1 MRSHYFGLSRQ
12 MNRHLSPAI
21 QGTNLSIR
29 AMRLENLNPFH
40 WSKRTVR
47 VFTALF
53 FMVMLPVYLFIGVQP
68 AISINHADWPELSI
82 ASVHL
87 TTPVEP
93 LELVDH
99 QLTAPDR
106 IAGSYSQHENKT
118 LLIGHSSS
126 IFNNL
131 NQLQNGQEIVYNGT
145 TYITRSIET
154 VPKAEIDMADLLSA
168 SEVPTLVLMT
178 CAGEPLPNQDATHRL
193 TVIAEQIVE

>member
-1 MRSHYFGLSRQ
+1 
-12 MNRHLSPAI
+12 MNHHLSPAI

-68 AISINHADWPELSI
+68 AISINHADLPELSI

-99 QLTAPDR
+99 QLTAPDL
-106 IAGSYSQHENKT
+106 IAGSFSQHKNKI

-131 NQLQNGQEIVYNGT
+131 NQLQNGQEIVYNNE
-145 TYITRSIET
+145 TYNVRSIET
-154 VPKAEIDMADLLSA
+154 IAKEQIDMAEVLSA
-168 SEVPTLVLMT
+168 SEIPTLVLMT
-178 CAGEPLPNQDATHRL
+178 CAGEPLPDQDATHRL
-193 TVIAEQIVE
+193 IITAEKVSVAENTI